1 MIDEHRCPN
10 CNASYEVTWD
20 DNEEASF
27 SAVEDTD
34 TDWDDYDKE
43 IYPQYCPFCGT
54 HHSYDG
60 EL

>member
-10 CNASYEVTWD
+10 CNACYEVTWN